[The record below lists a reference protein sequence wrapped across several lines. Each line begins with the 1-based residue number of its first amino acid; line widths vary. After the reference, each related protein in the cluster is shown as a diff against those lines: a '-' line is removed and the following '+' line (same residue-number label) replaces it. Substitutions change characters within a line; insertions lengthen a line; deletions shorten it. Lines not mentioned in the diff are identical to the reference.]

1 MEIGEDDRIL
11 IDGNKE
17 LKEENVDTMEIK
29 LSDLKVVGTLG

>member
-17 LKEENVDTMEIK
+17 LKEENGDTMEIK